1 MRLDD
6 CKHVEDSERGNGDR
20 NRNHWVQRGNSS
32 WRIGHEEV
40 VAGEAETRGQEH
52 RESKHHYGGQCA
64 GRAGEVCSSSHQ
76 SCIQETNQLLF
87 LRFAR
92 YFEVEARI
100 LPVSEASHYC
110 LDPEKVRENIDENT
124 IGIFIILGSTYTGHY
139 EPVAEISKILDD
151 FQAKTGHDIPIHVDA
166 ASGGFVAPF
175 VHPDVSWSFDIPRVH
190 SIQCSGHKFGLVYPG
205 LGWVIWRSEE
215 YLPKALVFELHYL
228 GGTEETYT
236 LNFSRPAAQVVV
248 QYYNFLMLGKEGY
261 RNIMRNC
268 LQNAR
273 ILSKAL
279 ERSGWYTCVSDIHRS
294 KGVYSHS
301 EPSPDALEPEH
312 YNPGLPVVA
321 FRLSDEFQKEYPHVK
336 QQSISTLLRARG
348 YIIPNYTLP
357 PTLEKVEILRVVVR
371 ESMSADLLDQ
381 LIRDIFIVTET
392 LMEADAVDL
401 EAFSKARAPKIE
413 KVLQS
418 MGLTH
423 RRNSWGGGGPVLR
436 TTC

>member
-1 MRLDD
+1 M
-6 CKHVEDSERGNGDR
+6 
-20 NRNHWVQRGNSS
+20 
-32 WRIGHEEV
+32 I
-40 VAGEAETRGQEH
+40 
-52 RESKHHYGGQCA
+52 
-64 GRAGEVCSSSHQ
+64 
-76 SCIQETNQLLF
+76 
-87 LRFAR
+87 
-92 YFEVEARI
+92 
-100 LPVSEASHYC
+100 
-110 LDPEKVRENIDENT
+110 RENIDENT

-139 EPVAEISKILDD
+139 EPVAEIAKILDD
-151 FQAKTGHDIPIHVDA
+151 YEAETGTYIPIHVDA

-175 VHPDVSWSFDIPRVH
+175 VNFDQPWGFEIPRVH

-205 LGWVIWRSEE
+205 LGWVLWRGEE

-228 GGTEETYT
+228 GGVEETFT

-261 RNIMRNC
+261 SNIMRNC

-279 ERSGWYTCVSDIHRS
+279 EKSGWFTCVSDIHRR
-294 KGVYSHS
+294 KGVWSLS
-301 EPSPDALEPEH
+301 EPSPDAMEPEF
-312 YNPGLPVVA
+312 YNPGLPVVTFRFSDA
-321 FRLSDEFQKEYPHVK
+321 FKQHYKHVK
-336 QQSISTLLRARG
+336 QQSVSTLLRARG

-357 PTLEKVEILRVVVR
+357 PMVENVEVLRVVVR

-392 LMEADAVDL
+392 LTGADEVDL
-401 EAFSKARAPKIE
+401 EAFARARAPRIE

-418 MGLTH
+418 MGLPQ
-423 RRNSWGGGGPVLR
+423 RRNSWGGPGAVLR